1 MDDYAVS
8 IWNTINNFKSII
20 WKNTNALLS
29 QQATGFPIKDA
40 RFSKFKNILFLL
52 SDGKECK
59 IIENID
65 FEYFSHQ
72 ASFMGH
78 PVPGQRT
85 YGLCNH

>member
-40 RFSKFKNILFLL
+40 RFSKLKNILFLL
-52 SDGKECK
+52 SDDNKVR

-65 FEYFSHQ
+65 FKYSSSLGVFS
-72 ASFMGH
+72 GI
-78 PVPGQRT
+78 P
-85 YGLCNH
+85 

>member
-40 RFSKFKNILFLL
+40 RFSKLKNILFLL
-52 SDGKECK
+52 SDDNKVR

-65 FEYFSHQ
+65 FIYSSSLGVFS
-72 ASFMGH
+72 GI
-78 PVPGQRT
+78 P
-85 YGLCNH
+85 